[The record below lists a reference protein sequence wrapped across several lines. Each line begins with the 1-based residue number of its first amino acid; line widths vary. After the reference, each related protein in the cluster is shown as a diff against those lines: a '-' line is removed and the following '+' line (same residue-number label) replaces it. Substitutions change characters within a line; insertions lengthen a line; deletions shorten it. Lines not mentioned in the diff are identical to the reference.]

1 MRILI
6 VEDSPL
12 VQRMYCLAFSH
23 KQHQLVNA
31 ANGRDALRI
40 LDLDREGFD
49 LILLDLRMPDMN
61 GVEFLAA
68 MHIRPKTPIPVVL
81 TTAESSDSPLL
92 QEARVYGPAAVV
104 YKPWKPLELREVVR
118 QVVPEAIK

>member
-12 VQRMYCLAFSH
+12 VQRMYGLAFP
-23 KQHQLVNA
+23 QRLHQLVCA
-31 ANGRDALRI
+31 ANGRAALEV
-40 LDLDREGFD
+40 LDTELAPFD

-68 MHIRPKTPIPVVL
+68 LNCRRSIPIPVVL
-81 TTAESSDSPLL
+81 TTAEPADSPLVT
-92 QEARVYGPAAVV
+92 EARALGAAAVV
-104 YKPWKPLELREVVR
+104 HKPWKPLELQEVVR
-118 QVVPEAIK
+118 NVVPEAIA